1 MTDAVIEALR
11 SEFSD
16 LSDPA
21 RVTAIVVRL
30 LLAALLGGA
39 LGYQRERSGKSA
51 GMRTHMLVAIGSA
64 LFVVVPLQGGMPIGE
79 LGRVIQ
85 GIVTGIGFL
94 GAGAIIK
101 HRSDEHVLGLTTAAG
116 VWMTAAIG
124 VTCGLGR
131 ESTALLGTALAL
143 AVLALIP
150 HLAARAPFEAQDS
163 GRDADR

>member
-1 MTDAVIEALR
+1 MTDAVMDALR

-16 LSDPA
+16 LSNPA
-21 RVTAIVVRL
+21 QVTAIVVRL
-30 LLAALLGGA
+30 LLAALLGGS

-51 GMRTHMLVAIGSA
+51 GMRTHMLIAIGSA
-64 LFVVVPLQGGMPIGE
+64 LFVVVPEQGGMAIGE

-101 HRSDEHVLGLTTAAG
+101 HHAAESVQGLTTAAG

-124 VTCGLGR
+124 VSCGLGR
-131 ESTALLGTALAL
+131 ESTAILATALAL
-143 AVLALIP
+143 AVLALVP
-150 HLAARAPFEAQDS
+150 HVAARNPPDEE
-163 GRDADR
+163 GPGLDADR